1 MIYMSDE
8 VRKSGIQFL
17 KNMGRHAELILDTY
31 LEGVVPISYEDN
43 HKTIETL
50 IQQQVLWRPTEE
62 EGLHLTQAVR
72 QLLEQGLKDERNRQL
87 DINMGSAIATI
98 KTLIGHYKEAQST
111 GNYRDANAYLRE
123 IGEQVFTLIESLRRN
138 VHKLW
143 THINN
148 EFGRVGS
155 LSAKIRENELA
166 QQQVGTI
173 LLGLSMFDF
182 KDLAELSGAN
192 PQLRKLLV
200 VNLQWEIDKCVTELS
215 SAQKRLF
222 RMLGHF
228 KEIHARSALVRG
240 FQIFSEAHLDYQPPC
255 YPEQTN
261 MSALFNVITPIKAKA
276 LLNTSIEDHDAVL
289 THIVQSIKVATDQ
302 QAESP
307 DRQARAVNLLEMA
320 EIEIEEKPETIAV
333 ESFLSH
339 VIDSGGQ
346 KISALSYY
354 QIIDFR
360 LDEEF
365 WLFAVFSY
373 MDSMDQDESSLF
385 EKKLL
390 INTQTEFTGNQF
402 IEDIEVW
409 IH

>member
-1 MIYMSDE
+1 MSDE

-261 MSALFNVITPIKAKA
+261 MSALFNVITPIRAKA

-385 EKKLL
+385 EKNCL
-390 INTQTEFTGNQF
+390 
-402 IEDIEVW
+402 
-409 IH
+409 

>member
-261 MSALFNVITPIKAKA
+261 MSALFNVITPIRAKA

-385 EKKLL
+385 EKNCL
-390 INTQTEFTGNQF
+390 
-402 IEDIEVW
+402 
-409 IH
+409 

>member
-1 MIYMSDE
+1 MSDE

-261 MSALFNVITPIKAKA
+261 MSALFNVITPIRAKA

-354 QIIDFR
+354 QMIDFR

-385 EKKLL
+385 NKNLL

>member
-1 MIYMSDE
+1 MSDE

-17 KNMGRHAELILDTY
+17 KNLGRHAELILDTY
-31 LEGVVPISYEDN
+31 LDGVVPIKYEDN
-43 HKTIETL
+43 DKVIKTL

-72 QLLEQGLKDERNRQL
+72 NLLEQGLKDERNRQL

-111 GNYRDANAYLRE
+111 GNYRDASAYLRD
-123 IGEQVFTLIESLRRN
+123 IGEHVFTLIESLRRN
-138 VHKLW
+138 VDKLW

-166 QQQVGTI
+166 QEQVSII
-173 LLGLSMFDF
+173 LLGLGMFDF
-182 KDLAELSGAN
+182 KDLAELAGAN

-228 KEIHARSALVRG
+228 KEVRARSALIRG
-240 FQIFSEAHLDYQPPC
+240 FQIFSEAHLDYQLPC
-255 YPEQTN
+255 YPEQSN
-261 MSALFNVITPIKAKA
+261 MPSAFNMIVALETKA

-289 THIVQSIKVATDQ
+289 TQLVQSIKVASVE

-307 DRQARAVNLLEMA
+307 DRQARAVDSVEMT
-320 EIEIEEKPETIAV
+320 EIEIAEKPETVAV

-339 VIDSGGQ
+339 VIDTRGQ

-354 QIIDFR
+354 QMIDFV

-373 MDSMDQDESSLF
+373 MDSMNEEESSLF
-385 EKKLL
+385 NKKLL
-390 INTQTEFTGNQF
+390 INSQTEFTGNQF

-409 IH
+409 IN

>member
-1 MIYMSDE
+1 MTDE

-31 LEGVVPISYEDN
+31 LEGVVPIDYEDN
-43 HKTIETL
+43 QKVIETL

-72 QLLEQGLKDERNRQL
+72 NVLEQGLKDERNRQL

-111 GNYRDANAYLRE
+111 GNYRDASAYLRD
-123 IGEQVFTLIESLRRN
+123 IGEHVFTLIESLRRN

-166 QQQVGTI
+166 QEQVATI
-173 LLGLSMFDF
+173 LLGLGMFDF

-192 PQLRKLLV
+192 PQLRKLLI
-200 VNLQWEIDKCVTELS
+200 VNLQLEIDKCVTELS

-228 KEIHARSALVRG
+228 KEIRARTALIRG
-240 FQIFSEAHLDYQPPC
+240 FQVFTEAHLDFQPPC

-261 MSALFNVITPIKAKA
+261 LSSLFNMIAPFETKA
-276 LLNTSIEDHDAVL
+276 LLNTSIEDHGAVL
-289 THIVQSIKVATDQ
+289 TQIVQSIKVASVE

-307 DRQARAVNLLEMA
+307 GRQARAVGIFEMP
-320 EIEIEEKPETIAV
+320 EIDIEDKPETVAV
-333 ESFLSH
+333 ENFLSH
-339 VIDSGGQ
+339 VIDTRGQ
-346 KISALSYY
+346 KISALSYF
-354 QIIDFR
+354 QMIDFV

-373 MDSMDQDESSLF
+373 MDSMNEEESSLF
-385 EKKLL
+385 NRKLL

-402 IEDIEVW
+402 IEDVEVW
-409 IH
+409 ID

>member
-1 MIYMSDE
+1 MSDE

-143 THINN
+143 THIND

-166 QQQVGTI
+166 QEQVGTI

-192 PQLRKLLV
+192 PQLLKLLV

-261 MSALFNVITPIKAKA
+261 MSALFNVVTPIRARA

-289 THIVQSIKVATDQ
+289 THIVQSIKVATEQ

-354 QIIDFR
+354 QIIDFK

-373 MDSMDQDESSLF
+373 MDSMDQDESNLF
-385 EKKLL
+385 NKKLL

-409 IH
+409 IN

>member
-1 MIYMSDE
+1 MIYMTDE
-8 VRKSGIQFL
+8 VRKSGVQFL
-17 KNMGRHAELILDTY
+17 KNLGRHAELILDTY
-31 LEGVVPISYEDN
+31 LEGVVPIAYEDN
-43 HKTIETL
+43 RKIIETL

-72 QLLEQGLKDERNRQL
+72 NLLEQGLKDERNRQL
-87 DINMGSAIATI
+87 DINVGSAIATI

-111 GNYRDANAYLRE
+111 GNYRDASAYLRD
-123 IGEQVFTLIESLRRN
+123 IGEHVFTLIESLRRN

-166 QQQVGTI
+166 QEQVATI
-173 LLGLSMFDF
+173 LLGLGMFDF

-228 KEIHARSALVRG
+228 KEIRARTALVHG
-240 FQIFSEAHLDYQPPC
+240 FKIFSEAHLDYQPPC

-261 MSALFNVITPIKAKA
+261 MSSLFNMIVPFEAKA
-276 LLNTSIEDHDAVL
+276 LLNTTIDDHDAVL
-289 THIVQSIKVATDQ
+289 SQIVQSIKVSAVEQT
-302 QAESP
+302 ESP
-307 DRQARAVNLLEMA
+307 DRQARAVDIFEMP
-320 EIEIEEKPETIAV
+320 EIEIEEKPETVAV
-333 ESFLSH
+333 ENFLSH
-339 VIDSGGQ
+339 VIDKDGQ

-354 QIIDFR
+354 QMIDFVM
-360 LDEEF
+360 DEEF

-373 MDSMDQDESSLF
+373 MDSMNDEESSLF
-385 EKKLL
+385 NKKLL
-390 INTQTEFTGNQF
+390 NNTPTEFTGNQF

-409 IH
+409 IN

>member
-1 MIYMSDE
+1 MSDE

-261 MSALFNVITPIKAKA
+261 MSALFNVITPIRAKA